1 MLYLHAH
8 PVSKPLSFCTS
19 IFTEKVPHLYTFL
32 LKKRYPLTFPLEH
45 TASLFLSLRMKSREH
60 WSRIF
65 RRDVNQTNK
74 YSIFSSCSHGTR
86 KISHFKNTFIWKASQ
101 SRVKWRL
108 SFCDI
113 LFCSRYSQNWV
124 GMCGPLPK
132 TLTLFMTKICD
143 IPYPIYHLTKTSKPN
158 LWPNPHIKIVSQ
170 TCIITRRL
178 KNVKNRAFL
187 TLLRSQKHY
196 VIFSKKTLPKNNLT
210 GPSCSKTG

>member
-1 MLYLHAH
+1 MNNI
-8 PVSKPLSFCTS
+8 T
-19 IFTEKVPHLYTFL
+19 
-32 LKKRYPLTFPLEH
+32 
-45 TASLFLSLRMKSREH
+45 REH

-124 GMCGPLPK
+124 GMCSPLPK

-143 IPYPIYHLTKTSKPN
+143 IPYPIYDLTKTPKPN
-158 LWPNPHIKIVSQ
+158 LWPNPHIKIMSQ

-196 VIFSKKTLPKNNLT
+196 VIFSKKTLPENNLT
-210 GPSCSKTG
+210 GPVVQRLDNAIHRINRYPVDKCWQNKPRYPLDSNLSGG